1 MSFDAAHIATLHAEV
16 ARLHQKLEAK
26 KRHFELK
33 HKLLTRQKA
42 MYDKKIT
49 SNSSM
54 LASSIESK
62 LAHANSTSVSSTE
75 LQTAATNTR
84 AVSSEL
90 KMPENQTSVVSGE
103 STISFKEW
111 SLMTS
116 PSRTPAS
123 TPTSTSTPS
132 LQVAVPTTLITL
144 LPVPPINTNISKPVT
159 NSGSRILP
167 LATSPSTTSTS
178 ASTRSNAP
186 PSLIPA
192 SPITTSP
199 SLIPALPITPSPKVT
214 IRFQRFVQHIW
225 PIIDE
230 DQDGQLNS
238 IEFANFIRKV
248 THDQSVVDSDCEKFL
263 QFMDQDGNGKI
274 DQNELMS
281 FMLHGL
287 TLGEDDIHQYGQ
299 RSSTHQ
305 LLAKVLVA
313 LKDKLDGD
321 VSNDVAPSLIPAL
334 PITPSP
340 KVTIRFQRF
349 VQHIWPIIDE
359 DQDGQLNSIEFA
371 NFIRKVT
378 HDQSVVDSDC
388 EKFLQFMDQDGNG
401 KIDQNELMSFMLHGL
416 TLGEDDIHQYGQ
428 RSSTHQLLAKVLVA
442 LKDKLDGD
450 GSWPLHSGSPTWRVK
465 PRHDTTGEGNIFGNM
480 ASMVHLVQKT
490 NELAESSEVVIA
502 MKHDKDEHHHV
513 EELQDN
519 RCCVVTCC
527 GSIFHLCLVCRWMDD
542 KESKAAKFCCKH
554 NECRENHLGGQC
566 RRAIYSFVCL
576 FGVLILFAVWIQAIE
591 APLEISKNVEYINL
605 MRDVSKQL
613 TKEQF
618 DLLSSYLTSDPS
630 VGSTYFVSSVIEKL
644 PSVSGMFGRYNH
656 SNSTL
661 LLPHVTADAWTAS
674 TNPFSAGGL
683 GNTVFFV
690 FTLAT
695 TIGYGHFA
703 PSSDYGKL
711 VSMFCLIVTV
721 PLTVHVYLKITKLFF
736 SYVVR
741 IALARNGQLHA
752 AFNHFDVDRSN
763 SISYSELSAALEMLD
778 IHLTKREVKHV
789 MFNYDINCDGTLSM
803 EEFRKIASDFDV
815 NVGGVAIEHFKM
827 RIVLILLLV
836 WSLFYILYFHF
847 VDAMSFVDAMW
858 LCLAT
863 FTTTGLGDVVPSKSQ
878 NWPAMMITFMGL
890 GLTALGI
897 DAAVTFVQ
905 KTEERKSNKLDEKEH
920 DAVEQKM
927 RDNSRATIT
936 ASSNNEANKMEEKD
950 GRDCITSAEASA
962 IHRTKL
968 YHRAGTSMH
977 SAKGRLFA

>member
-248 THDQSVVDSDCEKFL
+248 THDQSVVDSDCE
-263 QFMDQDGNGKI
+263 N
-274 DQNELMS
+274 
-281 FMLHGL
+281 
-287 TLGEDDIHQYGQ
+287 
-299 RSSTHQ
+299 
-305 LLAKVLVA
+305 
-313 LKDKLDGD
+313 
-321 VSNDVAPSLIPAL
+321 
-334 PITPSP
+334 
-340 KVTIRFQRF
+340 
-349 VQHIWPIIDE
+349 
-359 DQDGQLNSIEFA
+359 
-371 NFIRKVT
+371 
-378 HDQSVVDSDC
+378 
-388 EKFLQFMDQDGNG
+388 FLQFMDQDGNG